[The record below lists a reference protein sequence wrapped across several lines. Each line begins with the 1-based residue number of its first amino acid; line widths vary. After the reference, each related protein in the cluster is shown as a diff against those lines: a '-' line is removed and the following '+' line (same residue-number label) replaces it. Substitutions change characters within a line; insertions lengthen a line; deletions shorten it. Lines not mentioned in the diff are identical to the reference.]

1 MCHIFLGGRS
11 SGCPDNAGAAGTL
24 YEAVPKSLI
33 VSNNNLSTQTDTLLL
48 EFPNQPLWTNVF
60 VRNRAKVAVPLLW
73 SRVQVCD
80 FVMLS
85 WLNSTNHGVF
95 SVIFYYILLIFIIW
109 WLCNVILH
117 FLVLQFIVQSYI
129 LKIHIGYRRQLC
141 WIFCCTMHMLYKL
154 MSQRYVTGKLHPSS
168 Q

>member
-1 MCHIFLGGRS
+1 MFLSFSGGRS

-73 SRVQVCD
+73 SRVQVSG

-85 WLNSTNHGVF
+85 
-95 SVIFYYILLIFIIW
+95 
-109 WLCNVILH
+109 
-117 FLVLQFIVQSYI
+117 
-129 LKIHIGYRRQLC
+129 
-141 WIFCCTMHMLYKL
+141 
-154 MSQRYVTGKLHPSS
+154 
-168 Q
+168 